1 VAKTSIIT
9 EVPSIITRVTKT
21 SRKVE
26 GIMIEQKQMVVVKH
40 MLTDQ
45 KRNQIIKQQHGFA
58 YPCSVLC
65 VYGLDC
71 V

>member
-1 VAKTSIIT
+1 
-9 EVPSIITRVTKT
+9 
-21 SRKVE
+21 VE